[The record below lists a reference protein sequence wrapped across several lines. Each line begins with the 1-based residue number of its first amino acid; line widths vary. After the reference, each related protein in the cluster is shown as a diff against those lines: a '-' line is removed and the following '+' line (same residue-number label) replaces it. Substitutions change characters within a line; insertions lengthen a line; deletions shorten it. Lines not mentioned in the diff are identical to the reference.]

1 MTPKRHKNRLL
12 KILTQLREEVC
23 SLIEDEHLL
32 YPYKQLPEVE
42 KDIDNLIFEIDRTG
56 LVPKK

>member
-12 KILTQLREEVC
+12 KALMVVRNEVC
-23 SLIEDEHLL
+23 SLLEDGHLL

-42 KDIDNLIFEIDRTG
+42 HDIDNLTEEIERTG
-56 LVPKK
+56 LSK